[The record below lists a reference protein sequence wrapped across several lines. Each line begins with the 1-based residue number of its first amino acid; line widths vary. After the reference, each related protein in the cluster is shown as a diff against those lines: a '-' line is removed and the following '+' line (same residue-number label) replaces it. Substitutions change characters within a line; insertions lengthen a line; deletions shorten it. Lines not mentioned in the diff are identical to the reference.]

1 MIKEKT
7 KAENEN
13 SSIMQYAIKML
24 KGIIEDIEN
33 GECGEAELADAM
45 QRLNSQNKD
54 CFKEDDF
61 VNYDE
66 AGLLLDLRWN
76 RKRISELCKEYG
88 IKNIRFKNKPIGFR
102 KIEILKL
109 KNMI

>member
-1 MIKEKT
+1 MIREKT

-24 KGIIEDIEN
+24 KGIINDIEN
-33 GECGEAELADAM
+33 GECGEVELADAIH
-45 QRLNSQNKD
+45 RLNSQSKE
-54 CFKEDDF
+54 CFKEEDF

-66 AGLLLDLRWN
+66 AGNILKLGWN
-76 RKRISELCKEYG
+76 RRKINALCEEHG
-88 IKNIRFKNKPIGFR
+88 IKSVTFKNKKIGFR

-109 KNMI
+109 KELI